1 LSTPA
6 TKLRSTCKP
15 TPLQTLRDD
24 FFMMAY
30 EAEEKILKPFHTQP
44 DWLLEGAY
52 WKAVGELLKDEQFAS
67 LTSPRSYLKSRVKSR
82 VTDAIR
88 KDIRERRA
96 FTGSIGA
103 KATWERG
110 LEYWHF
116 GETKPAAWS
125 LKAVEDPG
133 VVETFGYIDFVRW
146 LTRQDRTDAEVLL
159 QKSVTGITDTDLAKR
174 FARDRFWV
182 KRVFTRMAKKLI
194 RETGLYPDEIE
205 HMVSE
210 ALRRNGPVNPL
221 PVVHVTL
228 GRWEGREVVV
238 GQERS
243 KDGSPRGDV
252 LALDKEIT
260 PA

>member
-1 LSTPA
+1 
-6 TKLRSTCKP
+6 
-15 TPLQTLRDD
+15 
-24 FFMMAY
+24 MAY
-30 EAEEKILKPFHTQP
+30 HEQAKILKPFDTQP

-52 WKAVGELLKDEQFAS
+52 WQAVEEILKDEQFPT
-67 LTSPRSYLKSRVKSR
+67 LRNPRAYLKTRVKWR

-88 KDIRERRA
+88 EDINEHRLFA
-96 FTGSIGA
+96 ASIA
-103 KATWERG
+103 APVKWERG
-110 LEYWHF
+110 LEHRHF
-116 GETKPAAWS
+116 DKIVRATANANWTMKM
-125 LKAVEDPG
+125 VEDPG

-146 LTRQDRTDAEVLL
+146 LKRQDRTDAEVLL
-159 QKSVTGITDTDLAKR
+159 QKSVTGITATDLAKR

-182 KRVFTRMAKKLI
+182 KRVFMRMAKKLI

-205 HMVSE
+205 RMVSE

-238 GQERS
+238 GQELRRS
-243 KDGSPRGDV
+243 KDGSLRGEV

-260 PA
+260 PV